1 MQQRRGAKIEA
12 FLIALPPAL
21 AAASSINLH
30 NRKAQLITPCDTSH
44 YAVEMGK
51 QVTTALRTA
60 LIRAKE
66 ATQTACKLHL
76 LAAALALAERIAANI
91 LAGSA
96 AAVALEAVAAIEAAS
111 EDFSEGLS
119 ALAELAGT
127 QIVVAEMLKSKIED
141 VATVTTA
148 STTSAPDILKIK
160 PKIVPAT
167 KKACHTDQDAPTKT
181 PNGSEEATGNIR
193 LKIFSL
199 KAETPGTTHNG
210 KLTLCGHGSAGQNPG
225 TSGVT
230 CTNDQTNLGIKGGN
244 FVVQHEL
251 SSERTEANTKISY
264 GAVTSADTIP
274 NGATLTKQLQGIAK
288 LENAVSALQKVTTM
302 PTTQELAKGQE
313 IKDAVARALGGEKAS
328 YTDKKNQKQVDAFLK
343 ELFGEKAENVKT
355 TIEKDLKE
363 LKPPKSA
370 VGGSGDKKL
379 ETINAPQELADAQ
392 IYYTVRRF
400 IDEQE
405 GKKKNQEN
413 PSCPTKTEKAEEP
426 PKTVDECKKHK
437 TSEACKKETGCEFDE
452 KKDPKCFPKV
462 EAEKEDE
469 KSFSSN
475 LKVSVT
481 QVFLR

>member
-1 MQQRRGAKIEA
+1 MQQRRGAQIEA
-12 FLIALPPAL
+12 FLIALLPAL

-60 LIRAKE
+60 LTRAKE

-76 LAAALALAERIAANI
+76 LTAALAPTERLAAAI

-119 ALAELAGT
+119 ALAELGGT
-127 QIVVAEMLKSKIED
+127 QLVVAEMLKSKIED
-141 VATVTTA
+141 AATIGRA
-148 STTSAPDILKIK
+148 SATSTPDILKIK

-181 PNGSEEATGNIR
+181 PNGSEEAAGNIR

-328 YTDKKNQKQVDAFLK
+328 YTDKKIQKQVD
-343 ELFGEKAENVKT
+343 ELLTAVFGKDESTVTGVIVKGLN
-355 TIEKDLKE
+355 K
-363 LKPPKSA
+363 LKPPKA
-370 VGGSGDKKL
+370 AFNGAGSTTL
-379 ETINAPQELADAQ
+379 EQITEPNQIADATT
-392 IYYTVRRF
+392 YYIVRSY
-400 IDEQE
+400 INGGEQ
-405 GKKKNQEN
+405 KKKNQEN

-437 TSEACKKETGCEFDE
+437 TSEDCKKETGCDFDE

-475 LKVSVT
+475 LRVSVT